1 MNNLDN
7 VSDLAEKPAFEPS
20 PETDLIPAK
29 GNDLVLYLF
38 GGVGLYFLA
47 SITAGFFINEIN
59 LGTTLIISVLNFVCL
74 TGSVYFF
81 GVKRK
86 KISWASMGL
95 KPPRNI
101 LKYALLGGGLAIGIL
116 PVRLLIGAIG
126 LWIEN
131 MVGGDLTSLDFRG
144 ELLSVGFDTWYG
156 IVLMVVGVGI
166 LAPIAEEL
174 FFRGLLYDWFRQKTG
189 VVGGIL
195 ISSGLFGLAH
205 YDSLAVVGSSFVMGL
220 AMAFAVEKTR
230 SLWISIFMH
239 IATNT
244 GAVLMMAVAMQ
255 LQDLLPITL
264 QY

>member
-1 MNNLDN
+1 MSNFDHVPDQAANP
-7 VSDLAEKPAFEPS
+7 DLELSLEA
-20 PETDLIPAK
+20 DLVPAK
-29 GNDLVLYLF
+29 GTDLLIYLF

-47 SITAGFFINEIN
+47 SLVAGLFITEIN
-59 LGTTLIISVLNFVCL
+59 LVTTLIISVLNFVCL
-74 TGSVYFF
+74 AGSVYFF
-81 GVKRK
+81 GIRRK
-86 KISWASMGL
+86 KISLESMGL
-95 KPPRNI
+95 VPPRKI
-101 LKYALLGGGLAIGIL
+101 LQYALIGGGLAIGIL
-116 PVRLLIGAIG
+116 PLRLVIGAIG
-126 LWIEN
+126 LWIESLIN
-131 MVGGDLTSLDFRG
+131 GDMTSLDFRG

-189 VVGGIL
+189 VVGGML

-220 AMAFAVEKTR
+220 AMAVAVEKTR

-255 LQDLLPITL
+255 LQELLPKTL